1 MQFSDA
7 LEVAIGLSF
16 IFLLL
21 SLVMTALQEAVESV
35 SRQRGKRLIQGFEEL
50 LSDPSRRAAAVDVV
64 RAIYEHPQI
73 HSLYRGDFDQAKA
86 RNQLPSYIP
95 CLLYTSPSPRDRQ
108 KSRMPSSA

>member
-50 LSDPSRRAAAVDVV
+50 LSDLPGAPRRSTWSARSTSTRRSTASTAA
-64 RAIYEHPQI
+64 
-73 HSLYRGDFDQAKA
+73 
-86 RNQLPSYIP
+86 
-95 CLLYTSPSPRDRQ
+95 TSTG
-108 KSRMPSSA
+108 